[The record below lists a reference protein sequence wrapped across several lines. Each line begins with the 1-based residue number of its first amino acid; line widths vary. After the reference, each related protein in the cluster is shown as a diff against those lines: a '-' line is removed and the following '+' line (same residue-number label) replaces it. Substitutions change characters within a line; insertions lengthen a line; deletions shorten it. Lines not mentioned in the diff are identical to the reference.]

1 MMATMLDGTKTPNCD
16 DSGPPCQ
23 VLSDMA
29 PWASPDLQAL
39 VQRDAGVWEG
49 LFSLMM
55 ERAAVGSTFHPHL
68 LPCPLPT
75 LPSLPY
81 TLSHAM

>member
-1 MMATMLDGTKTPNCD
+1 MATMSDGTKTPNRD
-16 DSGPPCQ
+16 GSGPLCQ

-29 PWASPDLQAL
+29 PWPNLDLQVL
-39 VQRDAGVWEG
+39 VQRDVGVWEG

-55 ERAAVGSTFHPHL
+55 ERDVPGSTCHSHL

-81 TLSHAM
+81 RLSRVV